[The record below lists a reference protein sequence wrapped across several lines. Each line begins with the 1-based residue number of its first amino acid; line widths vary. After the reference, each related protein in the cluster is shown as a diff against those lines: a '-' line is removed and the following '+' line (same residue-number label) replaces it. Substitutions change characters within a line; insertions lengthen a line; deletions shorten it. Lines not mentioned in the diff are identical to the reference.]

1 MKFFQSAVVR
11 AEMAEISEL
20 QEEVYSNIF
29 KFPSMKKE
37 DQLYHVEILERLL
50 EKQKVLY
57 ARLSLS
63 DDPDAKEMKEN
74 IMQSA
79 ASMGLPANVDV
90 GKMFDQMSDVI
101 SHMKE
106 ALELLD
112 EWGYVNIVG
121 LKGGYN
127 MWNRQWDQNMRRR
140 NLPGNFK
147 EEFSHGAE
155 GMGVHGTGASF
166 QNQDA
171 FQYADWKDSTKW
183 MEWTSGTI
191 PADE

>member
-79 ASMGLPANVDV
+79 QSMGLPANVDV
-90 GKMFDQMSDVI
+90 AKLFDQMTDVI

-106 ALELLD
+106 H
-112 EWGYVNIVG
+112 N
-121 LKGGYN
+121 
-127 MWNRQWDQNMRRR
+127 
-140 NLPGNFK
+140 
-147 EEFSHGAE
+147 
-155 GMGVHGTGASF
+155 T
-166 QNQDA
+166 
-171 FQYADWKDSTKW
+171 
-183 MEWTSGTI
+183 
-191 PADE
+191 